1 MLKRLFKL
9 AAIFN
14 QKTFRSFLFVAIP
27 SILLLLLI
35 AIVLL
40 GFIHYESNSYYRMQ
54 QEIAKNAVRSAVHN
68 LSQLVEKRR
77 QIVMSIARQEKE
89 LLLKI
94 VDFPADQ
101 DNLSSLTELL
111 KNYFPDYFSYQ
122 FADAEGTPM
131 VLEKS
136 IKVGATCHA
145 GLKLFADTPEN
156 YSSTLVIHGSHPEDY
171 HFDIMVDITRAEDS
185 PIFFVSF
192 KLDAILQMLR
202 NLTIPGQSIVIVR
215 DEDLQQVE
223 MSAEGVFSNIWKLK
237 RLSKAHLNSVLH
249 SEKVPG
255 TGWQLLA
262 IPDDDMLASYKS
274 GLYVRSAIAYVIL
287 CVIFFNFIWR
297 LWKNENSRLETELKL
312 KHSNDALEMKVQRRT
327 RALAKSQRDLEKTFM
342 SAPYGMLVINSTGII
357 ESINKRAEEIF
368 GYASN
373 ELLNQS
379 IDILIPEQYRKYQ
392 IRYQDSFKQIKRKK
406 KSRLAGKGRHLR
418 ALKKSGEELAVEMEI
433 SALRHSDGDK
443 IIVSI
448 TDVSA
453 LVATRQKLLDE
464 HERALVTLR
473 AIADGVITTDIQG
486 VVSSINPVAEKLT
499 GWEANEAIGRHI
511 TEVFQTLN
519 EKTGEKVSDSV
530 IQCLEQGA
538 IVELG
543 ADKVIMHRNGMQ
555 IPVEDSAA
563 PIHSSKG
570 EIIGAVLV
578 FHDVSQS
585 RAHAHE
591 VEYQANHDEL
601 TGLLNRREFDARL
614 SKSIDKA
621 KEKDS
626 QNILLFM
633 DLDRFKLVNDTAGH
647 AAGDELLKQITKLMS
662 GMLRQ
667 RDTFARL
674 GGDEFAILLEHCSE
688 KVGLK
693 LANKIRVAVEDFRFF
708 WNSQVFNIGVSIGMV
723 PFSGSAKSADN
734 ILSEADAAC
743 YTAKESGRNRVQVYD
758 VTSAQ
763 KRGES
768 SIINL
773 LVEAFENCRMQLY
786 QQPIIAT
793 DTAVKQSH
801 YEILVRMLSAKG
813 DVISPGMFLPA
824 AERYGLATTLDRWV
838 VKSCFAWLAQH
849 QSSFKHDFVFA
860 INLSG
865 QSITDLQFSL
875 FIKQQFEDYRINK
888 SSICFEITE
897 TSAMKDLEKARAFI
911 NDLKHLGCL
920 FSLDD
925 FGSGHA
931 SYAHLK
937 NLPVNFLKIDGMFVK
952 DIEHDP
958 IDFSI
963 VKSMNEVGQ
972 VLGMKTIA
980 EYVENDAIKQKLI
993 DIGVD
998 FLQGYGVARPAPL
1011 DDLLNQLDESE
1022 ELQQE
1027 DASKIRAELIS
1038 SKKSAPAIN
1047 FI

>member
-1 MLKRLFKL
+1 MPTGD
-9 AAIFN
+9 IF
-14 QKTFRSFLFVAIP
+14 
-27 SILLLLLI
+27 
-35 AIVLL
+35 
-40 GFIHYESNSYYRMQ
+40 E
-54 QEIAKNAVRSAVHN
+54 
-68 LSQLVEKRR
+68 
-77 QIVMSIARQEKE
+77 
-89 LLLKI
+89 
-94 VDFPADQ
+94 
-101 DNLSSLTELL
+101 
-111 KNYFPDYFSYQ
+111 
-122 FADAEGTPM
+122 
-131 VLEKS
+131 
-136 IKVGATCHA
+136 
-145 GLKLFADTPEN
+145 
-156 YSSTLVIHGSHPEDY
+156 
-171 HFDIMVDITRAEDS
+171 
-185 PIFFVSF
+185 
-192 KLDAILQMLR
+192 
-202 NLTIPGQSIVIVR
+202 
-215 DEDLQQVE
+215 
-223 MSAEGVFSNIWKLK
+223 
-237 RLSKAHLNSVLH
+237 
-249 SEKVPG
+249 
-255 TGWQLLA
+255 
-262 IPDDDMLASYKS
+262 SYKYK
-274 GLYVRSAIAYVIL
+274 LYVRAVTAYAIL
-287 CVIFFNFIWR
+287 CIIFFSFIWL
-297 LWKNENSRLETELKL
+297 LWKNENRRLAAELKL
-312 KHSNDALEMKVQRRT
+312 KHSNDALEMKVERRT

-342 SAPYGMLVINSTGII
+342 SAPYGMLVINSSGII

-368 GYASN
+368 GYTGN
-373 ELLNQS
+373 ELVNQS
-379 IDILIPEQYRKYQ
+379 IDILIPQQYRKYQ
-392 IRYQDSFKQIKRKK
+392 VRYRENFKKIKRNK
-406 KSRLAGKGRHLR
+406 KSRLSGKGRHLR
-418 ALKKSGEELAVEMEI
+418 ALKKTGEELAVEIEI
-433 SALRHSDGDK
+433 TALKHSDGNK

-453 LVATRQKLLDE
+453 LIATRQKLLDE

-473 AIADGVITTDIQG
+473 AIADGVITTDIHG
-486 VVSSINPVAEKLT
+486 VVRTINPVAEKLT
-499 GWEANEAIGRHI
+499 GWEASEAIGKHI
-511 TEVFQTLN
+511 SEVFQVLN

-530 IQCLEQGA
+530 IKCLEQKS

-543 ADKVIMHRNGMQ
+543 ADKVLMHRNGMQ

-570 EIIGAVLV
+570 RVIGSVLV

-591 VEYQANHDEL
+591 IEYQANHDVL

-614 SKSIDKA
+614 SNSILKA
-621 KEKDS
+621 QESGS

-647 AAGDELLKQITKLMS
+647 AAGDELLKQITKIMS

-674 GGDEFAILLEHCSE
+674 GGDEFAILLEHCAE
-688 KVGLK
+688 EVGLK
-693 LANKIRVAVEDFRFF
+693 LANKIRAAVEDFRFF

-723 PFSGSAKSADN
+723 PFSGDAESADS

-743 YTAKESGRNRVQVYD
+743 YTAKEGGRNRVQVYD
-758 VTSAQ
+758 VNAAQ

-773 LVEAFENCRMQLY
+773 LVEAFENGRMRLY
-786 QQPIIAT
+786 QQQISAT
-793 DTAVKQSH
+793 DPAVKQPH
-801 YEILVRMLSAKG
+801 YEVLLRMLSNKG

-838 VKSCFAWLAQH
+838 VKTIFAWLAQH
-849 QSSFKHDFVFA
+849 QPDFNHDFVFA
-860 INLSG
+860 INISG
-865 QSITDLQFSL
+865 QSITDQQFSL
-875 FIKQQFEDYRINK
+875 FIKQQFEDFKINK

-952 DIEHDP
+952 DIAHDP

-980 EYVENDAIKQKLI
+980 EYVENDTIKQKLI

-998 FLQGYGVARPAPL
+998 FLQGYGIARPAPL
-1011 DDLLNQLDESE
+1011 DDLLSQVEPE
-1022 ELQQE
+1022 EV
-1027 DASKIRAELIS
+1027 ASGKTI
-1038 SKKSAPAIN
+1038 KD
-1047 FI
+1047 